1 MRILYL
7 FSAIAIIIVMIVGC
21 TGEQPIGPIEKPGL
35 TPQKS
40 SNVAGPSEPA
50 CPGGLCDPNPCQN
63 GGLCT
68 EDGCSYIC
76 ECPPGYSGTNCEI
89 DIDECASNPCVNGAC
104 EDQINAYVCHC
115 DPGWTGTNCDV
126 PDVVDS
132 DGDGVPDDSDL
143 CPGTPADTPV
153 DANGCPLNLALTK
166 TATASS
172 SKPAHPAGDA
182 VDGSDGTHWR
192 SGTLGGTD
200 KAWWRVDLGAVYNID
215 NVVIDWMGNF
225 YAKQYQIQVSF
236 TGAAGTWETVFTDNL
251 GIGGSISVF
260 FTATDA
266 RYVRILMTQ
275 HNEPVERINE
285 VEVYASGGET
295 AMVRTR
301 Q

>member
-21 TGEQPIGPIEKPGL
+21 TGEQPTGPLEKSGL
-35 TPQKS
+35 TLQKS
-40 SNVAGPSEPA
+40 SNVASPSEPE
-50 CPGGLCDPNPCQN
+50 CPISLCDPNPCLN

-68 EDGCSYIC
+68 EDGCSYFC

-89 DIDECASNPCVNGAC
+89 
-104 EDQINAYVCHC
+104 
-115 DPGWTGTNCDV
+115 

-132 DGDGVPDDSDL
+132 DGDGVPDESDL
-143 CPGTPADTPV
+143 CSGTPADTPV
-153 DANGCPLNLALTK
+153 DANGCPLNLALSK

-172 SKPAHPAGDA
+172 SKPAHPPGDA

-200 KAWWRVDLGAVYNID
+200 RAWWRVDLGAVYNID
-215 NVVIDWMGNF
+215 NVVIDWSGSY

-236 TGAAGTWETVFTDNL
+236 TGAAGTWETVYTNTAGDGG
-251 GIGGSISVF
+251 GIDGIDDVTF
-260 FTATDA
+260 PATDA
-266 RYVRILMTQ
+266 RHVRILMTQ